1 MKPNPEMYNI
11 LFENDTFVGGHLL
24 SSGVGVGVAYLLVR
38 PYIQNRFG
46 VGVKMQMYLLLESES
61 W

>member
-1 MKPNPEMYNI
+1 M
-11 LFENDTFVGGHLL
+11 G
-24 SSGVGVGVAYLLVR
+24 SSIWSYTVRYFISLKKHFKVESESGWLTLLVR

-46 VGVKMQMYLLLESES
+46 VVVKMQMYLLLESES